1 MQFFMM
7 KLCHGNR
14 FVWLTITSFTLVLV
28 SGCTPFMS
36 NILESILPK
45 SSPEPIEV
53 KLIVKTE
60 QGEVIEGAKIQFT
73 FDGPPETRWT
83 NNEGYARVEIPQ
95 RDDIDVDI
103 TKEGFKTSNQT
114 MNLKADP
121 RRTRTYRLEEEEK
134 SPDQSKSGREIII
147 YPYPVREPKI
157 PIGILPNSEN
167 GYTLTRPLGHF
178 KGNRWLLDLSYENNV
193 YHYKGTE
200 ISTGES
206 LRLTN
211 PQVSGN
217 NNRKIYTWK
226 NGQYKYQVIWQPGDP
241 DFVRLQVFVPNG
253 KKLVDDMLEK

>member
-1 MQFFMM
+1 
-7 KLCHGNR
+7 
-14 FVWLTITSFTLVLV
+14 
-28 SGCTPFMS
+28 MS
-36 NILESILPK
+36 NILERILPS
-45 SSPEPIEV
+45 SSPKTIEV
-53 KLIVKTE
+53 ELIVKTE
-60 QGEVIEGAKIQFT
+60 QGEFIEGAKIQFT

-83 NNEGYARVEIPQ
+83 NDEGYARVEIPQ

-103 TKEGFKTSNQT
+103 TKEGFKTLNKT

-121 RRTRTYRLEEEEK
+121 RRTRTYRLEKEEI
-134 SPDQSKSGREIII
+134 SDNSKSAGEGNPIII
-147 YPYPVREPKI
+147 YPYPGIEPKK
-157 PIGILPNSEN
+157 PPGILPNSEN
-167 GYTLTRPLGHF
+167 GHTLTRPLGHF

-200 ISTGES
+200 ISTGDS

-253 KKLVDDMLEK
+253 TKLVDDLLEK